1 MFWEGRIPIATA
13 ADADVRT
20 AHDPMTFGVGGC
32 AQVTMRSMNHQVI
45 IGAYWAYLFG
55 SVAGLDLSPTLR
67 LVFLR
72 MYHRI
77 ERGPQRL
84 IRK

>member
-13 ADADVRT
+13 ADADFRT

-67 LVFLR
+67 PSYRAWSAKADQKV
-72 MYHRI
+72 
-77 ERGPQRL
+77 G
-84 IRK
+84 IR